1 MNERVKVYP
10 AFIWPCFFASVHFGS
25 PKSGAK
31 YLLDRQVYC
40 LLHRQISNSRK
51 KFMAYGFPRILSLIP
66 CWELF
71 FFLHAVFSFHPR
83 HRNCDKQSSYIVSTR
98 FFSRAFSHDKFTG
111 LFTFFRAAGTWN
123 VHVDGWWCL
132 EYSFSP
138 LWPSYW
144 TASKR
149 ILGNSLV

>member
-1 MNERVKVYP
+1 MNERAKVYP
-10 AFIWPCFFASVHFGS
+10 ALIWPCFFASVYFGS

-71 FFLHAVFSFHPR
+71 FF
-83 HRNCDKQSSYIVSTR
+83 
-98 FFSRAFSHDKFTG
+98 FTQCF
-111 LFTFFRAAGTWN
+111 LFILGIEIAINNLRTSLVRGFFREPFPTINLRGSSLSFEL
-123 VHVDGWWCL
+123 L
-132 EYSFSP
+132 ELEMCMLMVGGALNILFP
-138 LWPSYW
+138 LYGL
-144 TASKR
+144 R
-149 ILGNSLV
+149 IGRPQRGFWGIHL